1 MFEKSKFF
9 PTKLGSGAIIT
20 SIMIKENMPRIYLLS
35 CPSGKISSTITDRL
49 TTPAME
55 STQPDIELNISSLL
69 YRMFALHITSPVKI
83 TYMNDTATIMEIS
96 MVIFLESV
104 FTKDAILPSPSGSII
119 PAISFRA
126 SINTIS

>member
-55 STQPDIELNISSLL
+55 STQPDIEL

-83 TYMNDTATIMEIS
+83 TDINDTATIMEIS

-126 SINTIS
+126 SMNTIS